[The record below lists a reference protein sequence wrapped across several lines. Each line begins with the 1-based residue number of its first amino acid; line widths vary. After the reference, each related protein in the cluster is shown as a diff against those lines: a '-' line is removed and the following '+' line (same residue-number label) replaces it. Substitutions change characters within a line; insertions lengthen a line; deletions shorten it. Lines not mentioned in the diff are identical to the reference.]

1 MLICGELLR
10 TRSVQRRGKESCV
23 ICVHTTCALPQPL
36 PWASLH
42 GVSRYSQLL
51 VDNVADAWP
60 CVTTGGCKCY
70 SYVSCTV
77 PPATWTAATSER
89 RRARI
94 ERARRG
100 ARQLVAQQQ
109 WQHDRSGAAAQ
120 AKLGAARFHASD
132 GAAAAIGYAPG
143 VAHLG
148 PHQRR
153 ELTEIN

>member
-1 MLICGELLR
+1 MHG
-10 TRSVQRRGKESCV
+10 
-23 ICVHTTCALPQPL
+23 H
-36 PWASLH
+36 ASLQEAAS
-42 GVSRYSQLL
+42 VTRPFL
-51 VDNVADAWP
+51 VPFHLPHWA
-60 CVTTGGCKCY
+60 
-70 SYVSCTV
+70 
-77 PPATWTAATSER
+77 AATSER

-132 GAAAAIGYAPG
+132 GAVAAIGYAPG

-148 PHQRR
+148 PHQRL